1 METNILKMISIS
13 DIASLAN
20 ALSGLGAILAVLTG
34 NTILSAQL
42 LLLAVVFDSVDGILA
57 RKFNEGPMHALFGET
72 IDSLADI
79 VSFGV
84 APAIVIYMLTNNS
97 LILIPVFLLV
107 ACGILRLT
115 RYNTL
120 LAGQTS
126 PTEVFIG
133 LPIPSSSMIVALLI
147 LTSLISFES
156 MFILTIIISLLM
168 ISSIEYPKVRDMKV
182 IVLTGI
188 LTILCIIPNINE
200 ALHSI
205 PSYILLVLVLIYIF
219 GLTIYNFIPAN
230 NYSISKLKVNNNVID
245 DISTITR
252 NSSKS
257 KKDLHKK

>member
-1 METNILKMISIS
+1 
-13 DIASLAN
+13 
-20 ALSGLGAILAVLTG
+20 
-34 NTILSAQL
+34 
-42 LLLAVVFDSVDGILA
+42 
-57 RKFNEGPMHALFGET
+57 
-72 IDSLADI
+72 
-79 VSFGV
+79 
-84 APAIVIYMLTNNS
+84 
-97 LILIPVFLLV
+97 
-107 ACGILRLT
+107 
-115 RYNTL
+115 
-120 LAGQTS
+120 
-126 PTEVFIG
+126 
-133 LPIPSSSMIVALLI
+133 
-147 LTSLISFES
+147 
-156 MFILTIIISLLM
+156 
-168 ISSIEYPKVRDMKV
+168 MKV

>member
-1 METNILKMISIS
+1 MRCFQ
-13 DIASLAN
+13 A
-20 ALSGLGAILAVLTG
+20 
-34 NTILSAQL
+34 
-42 LLLAVVFDSVDGILA
+42 
-57 RKFNEGPMHALFGET
+57 
-72 IDSLADI
+72 ADI
-79 VSFGV
+79 INLSDFVNLGQIGS
-84 APAIVIYMLTNNS
+84 VI
-97 LILIPVFLLV
+97 F
-107 ACGILRLT
+107 
-115 RYNTL
+115 
-120 LAGQTS
+120 
-126 PTEVFIG
+126 F
-133 LPIPSSSMIVALLI
+133 ALLI

>member
-1 METNILKMISIS
+1 M
-13 DIASLAN
+13 
-20 ALSGLGAILAVLTG
+20 
-34 NTILSAQL
+34 
-42 LLLAVVFDSVDGILA
+42 LLAVVFDSVDGILA

-188 LTILCIIPNINE
+188 LTILCII
-200 ALHSI
+200 
-205 PSYILLVLVLIYIF
+205 LLVLVLIYIF

>member
-1 METNILKMISIS
+1 METNILKMISIA

-84 APAIVIYMLTNNS
+84 APAIVIYS

-147 LTSLISFES
+147 LTLFK
-156 MFILTIIISLLM
+156 FTIW
-168 ISSIEYPKVRDMKV
+168 Y
-182 IVLTGI
+182 
-188 LTILCIIPNINE
+188 
-200 ALHSI
+200 
-205 PSYILLVLVLIYIF
+205 
-219 GLTIYNFIPAN
+219 
-230 NYSISKLKVNNNVID
+230 
-245 DISTITR
+245 
-252 NSSKS
+252 
-257 KKDLHKK
+257 KDKNKAS